1 MKLTRLFIL
10 GAAALCLVSCEKDPL
25 EGGDG
30 NWWMRNGMVA
40 GGIKTIVENGYTTN
54 YDKSGRPISIKGQYY
69 EETITYNS
77 DGLPSKIESTET
89 INGAIEKTT
98 QTFEYS
104 NGGKFCPLMMSPG
117 FVFHV
122 FEQGL
127 IPGLSKISWESK
139 SQGTIVATY
148 TFKGDKLVIHTTGGA
163 ANYEDVEIEYHGNYP
178 YQMIGKMEFL
188 GPLTY
193 QENGMF
199 DTYKEGF
206 IDSETGVTTL
216 DRTLTVNKNF
226 KDRMLPAQQ
235 VSYWYNSPGGEL
247 YNTETITY
255 TYNEHGDCTK
265 EVSVN
270 TCENCETST
279 IETTYEYDSKGNWV
293 KSSTKV
299 SSSSGFSNTYSN
311 QREITYY

>member
-10 GAAALCLVSCEKDPL
+10 GAAALCLASCEKDPL
-25 EGGDG
+25 EQGNG
-30 NWWMRNGMVA
+30 NWWFQNGLVT
-40 GGIKTIVENGYTTN
+40 GGIKTIVENGYTTT
-54 YDKSGRPISIKGQYY
+54 YDKNGRPISMKGVDY

-89 INGAIEKTT
+89 VSAALEKTT

-104 NGGKFCPLMMSPG
+104 NGGKFCPMMMSPG

-122 FEQGL
+122 FYQGL
-127 IPGLSKISWESK
+127 VPGLSKITWESK
-139 SQGTIVATY
+139 SQGTIVSTY
-148 TFKGDKLVIHTTGGA
+148 TFQGDKLVIHTTGGA
-163 ANYEDVEIEYHGNYP
+163 DYKDVEIEYKGVYP
-178 YQMIGKMEFL
+178 YQMNGEMEFF

-199 DTYKEGF
+199 DTYREGF
-206 IDSETGVTTL
+206 VDSETGIMTM

-226 KDRMLPAQQ
+226 KNKMIPEKE
-235 VSYWYNSPGGEL
+235 VGKWYNSPSGEL

-255 TYNEHGDCTK
+255 TYNEHGDCIK
-265 EVSVN
+265 EVTVN
-270 TCENCETST
+270 TCANCDTTTS
-279 IETTYEYDSKGNWV
+279 ETTYEYDSKGNWIKSTTRV
-293 KSSTKV
+293 SSTG
-299 SSSSGFSNTYSN
+299 GFNNTYSN